1 MPSTGARPPLHYPG
15 PTHTHYPPPHSMQ
28 VLNAF
33 YWGTS
38 LSSMQKEGR
47 QLAVSAMRGGL
58 LWLEVCV
65 GKGYPQ

>member
-1 MPSTGARPPLHYPG
+1 
-15 PTHTHYPPPHSMQ
+15 MQ

-38 LSSMQKEGR
+38 LRSMQKEGR